1 MDAKGPP
8 PPIKKSTSFPGILR
22 AIATGTASPETAWQR
37 QFKCRRCAFFFARTA
52 KGGGME
58 DRIIRPTEAARM
70 TGRSKVSLWRDER
83 AGKFP
88 RRVRIGANAVG
99 WRLSEIQAW
108 IAGREIVTGPNEQ
121 R

>member
-1 MDAKGPP
+1 MD
-8 PPIKKSTSFPGILR
+8 
-22 AIATGTASPETAWQR
+22 E
-37 QFKCRRCAFFFARTA
+37 
-52 KGGGME
+52 
-58 DRIIRPTEAARM
+58 RIIRPSEAAKM

-108 IAGREIVTGPNEQ
+108 IAEREIVTGPNGQ

>member
-1 MDAKGPP
+1 
-8 PPIKKSTSFPGILR
+8 
-22 AIATGTASPETAWQR
+22 
-37 QFKCRRCAFFFARTA
+37 
-52 KGGGME
+52 ME
-58 DRIIRPTEAARM
+58 ERIVRPAEAARM
-70 TGRSKVSLWRDER
+70 TGRSKVSLWRDEK
-83 AGKFP
+83 AGRFP